1 MKKFSPFD
9 ALMKFLNS
17 IIALCLVLAVL
28 VKYVSPNSYA
38 FSVFISLSTPILLFL
53 NILFLIYWIIQIKRP
68 FLISAFALGISFLA
82 IQQVYGFEP
91 KKIMLTKD
99 LKIMSFNV
107 RMFNIFEWIKKEN
120 IEGEIAAFIRKTKP
134 DILCLQEYYPTN
146 KLNKQYPYRYKKTS
160 IKRTTFGQ
168 AIYSK
173 YPIIKSGSLNFPS
186 SNNNAIFADIVKGGD
201 TVRVYN
207 VHLES
212 LGVNPR
218 KENFGEKTPE
228 KLRKRMET
236 SFQKQGTQA
245 DLLVA
250 HQESCPYKIILC
262 GDFNNN
268 AFSWVYHQLINNKN
282 DAFVEAG
289 EGFGKTF
296 DYPFPLRIDFILS
309 DNTITVNHF
318 KTYTEKLSDH
328 YPIMARLQLN

>member
-9 ALMKFLNS
+9 ALMKFINS

-53 NILFLIYWIIQIKRP
+53 NMLFLIYWVVQLKRP
-68 FLISAFALGISFLA
+68 FLISTLALAVSFMA
-82 IQQVYGFEP
+82 IQQAYGFEP

-99 LKIMSFNV
+99 LKIMSYNV
-107 RMFNIFEWIKKEN
+107 RMFNVFEWIKQDDV
-120 IEGEIAAFIRKTKP
+120 EGKIIAFVKKTSP
-134 DILCLQEYYPTN
+134 DILCLQEYYPTK
-146 KLNKQYPYRYKKTS
+146 KLDKLYPHRYTKTS
-160 IKRTTFGQ
+160 VKKTTFGQ

-173 YPIIKSGSLNFPS
+173 YKIIKSGSLNFPK
-186 SNNNAIFADIVKGGD
+186 SNNNAIFADIVKNGD

-218 KENFGEKTPE
+218 KENFGEKTRE
-228 KLRKRMET
+228 KLRKRMEN
-236 SFQKQGTQA
+236 SFQKQGSQA
-245 DLLVA
+245 ALLVA
-250 HQESCPYKIILC
+250 HQKSCNYQIILC

-268 AFSWVYHQLINNKN
+268 AFSWVYHQLKNNKK
-282 DAFVEAG
+282 DAFVAAG

-309 DNTITVNHF
+309 DESIIVNHF
-318 KTYTEKLSDH
+318 KTYTNKLSDH